1 MIKRIALGLLFVL
14 FSGALVVGA
23 ANRTAAKTDK
33 VAETA
38 VINPAAAERLHENA
52 PAETGPVNGQG
63 QGANLANTAAETVGN
78 QGQGQGNSRGA
89 ANNGLAADATT
100 DCPDGD
106 CLTDGSAA
114 LNGAG
119 NANGRGQQQQLQ
131 DGSQTAVLPVDIVT
145 YTGTIFQAPDY
156 GIDLILQT
164 ETEQI
169 TIGTGPGFLA
179 DQGVQLAIGDTLQ
192 VVGFWENGEF
202 KANTLTRL
210 SDGLTITLR
219 DEIGRP
225 YWSGGAQ
232 NGRGQGGGGQG
243 QGQGQGQQTNS

>member
-38 VINPAAAERLHENA
+38 VTNPAAAERLHENA
-52 PAETGPVNGQG
+52 PAETGPVNGPG
-63 QGANLANTAAETVGN
+63 QGANLAAETAVTQD
-78 QGQGQGNSRGA
+78 QGHGNSRGA

-100 DCPDGD
+100 DCPDGG

-114 LNGAG
+114 LNGVGGAG

-131 DGSQTAVLPVDIVT
+131 DGSQTAVQPVDIVT

-169 TIGTGPGFLA
+169 TIGAGPGFLA

-243 QGQGQGQQTNS
+243 QGQGRGQQTNS

>member
-38 VINPAAAERLHENA
+38 VTNPAAAAERLHENA
-52 PAETGPVNGQG
+52 PADTGPVNGQG
-63 QGANLANTAAETVGN
+63 QGADLASTAAETAVT
-78 QGQGQGNSRGA
+78 QGQGQGNGRGA

-100 DCPDGD
+100 DCPDGG

-114 LNGAG
+114 QNGASGAG
-119 NANGRGQQQQLQ
+119 NANGRGQQQQAQ
-131 DGSQTAVLPVDIVT
+131 DGSQTAVQPVEIVT

-169 TIGTGPGFLA
+169 TIGTGPGYLT

-219 DEIGRP
+219 
-225 YWSGGAQ
+225 
-232 NGRGQGGGGQG
+232 
-243 QGQGQGQQTNS
+243 